1 MMAVFRELNELRMT
15 VFIDI
20 FSVLINILFDSY
32 LNMAEKKKL
41 LVIALGGNALL
52 DSKSKGTIEE
62 REAASDQ
69 TAEQLIPLFK
79 SPDYDVILT
88 HGNGPQVGNLLIQ
101 QEEGSSKVPPMPL
114 DVCVAE
120 TQGEIGYI
128 LQKSLQNA
136 FEKHGIRKQTLALLT
151 QVMVDEKDHAFEN
164 LTKPVGPYY
173 TLEQTKEILRTKS
186 WKFKEDPAGKGF
198 RRVVASPK
206 PISIVQKNIIHD
218 LTKNE
223 YIVICVGGGGI
234 PVYHDSNGNLAGVE
248 AVIDKD
254 LASARLAIDLKADL
268 FVILTNVE
276 QCYINFRKPNE
287 IKLKDLNLDE
297 ATTYYDQGHFTA
309 GSMGPKVQ
317 SVIEFVQNT
326 GNNAIITHIEKL
338 VDAIENKA
346 GTLIHQ

>member
-1 MMAVFRELNELRMT
+1 MT
-15 VFIDI
+15 D
-20 FSVLINILFDSY
+20 
-32 LNMAEKKKL
+32 KKKL

-79 SPDYDVILT
+79 SAEYDVILT

-136 FEKHGIRKQTLALLT
+136 FEKHGIKKQTLVLLT
-151 QVMVDEKDHAFEN
+151 QVLVDEKDNAFDN
-164 LTKPVGPYY
+164 LSKPVGPYY
-173 TLEQTKEILRTKS
+173 SLEHTKEILKVKD
-186 WKFKEDPAGKGF
+186 WKFKEDPSGKGY

-206 PISIVQKNIIHD
+206 PKTIVQKNIIRD
-218 LTKNE
+218 LTN
-223 YIVICVGGGGI
+223 YGYVIISVGGGGI
-234 PVYHDSNGNLAGVE
+234 PVYHNEKGEIAGVE

-268 FVILTNVE
+268 FIILTNVE

-287 IKLKDLNLDE
+287 IKLRDLNLDE
-297 ATTYYDQGHFTA
+297 AITYYDQGHFTA

-317 SVIEFVQNT
+317 SVIEFVQST

-338 VDAIENKA
+338 PDALNHKS

>member
-1 MMAVFRELNELRMT
+1 MT
-15 VFIDI
+15 D
-20 FSVLINILFDSY
+20 
-32 LNMAEKKKL
+32 KKKL

-62 REAASDQ
+62 REAAAAD
-69 TAEQLIPLFK
+69 TAEQLIPLFN
-79 SPDYDVILT
+79 STVYDVILT

-128 LQKSLQNA
+128 LQKAIQNA
-136 FEKHGIRKQTLALLT
+136 FEKHNIKKSTIAMLT
-151 QVMVDEKDHAFEN
+151 QVLVDEKDPAFEKPS
-164 LTKPVGPYY
+164 KPVGPYY
-173 TLEQTKEILRTKS
+173 SADQTREILKIKN

-206 PISIVQKNIIHD
+206 PIKVIQTQIISD
-218 LTKNE
+218 LTKDG
-223 YIVICVGGGGI
+223 YIVISVGGGGI
-234 PVYHDSNGNLAGVE
+234 PVYHDKNNDIAGVE

-254 LASARLAIDLKADL
+254 LASAQLAIDLKADK

-276 QCYINFRKPNE
+276 QCYINFRQPNE
-287 IKLKDLNLDE
+287 IKLTDLNLDE

-317 SVIEFVQNT
+317 SVIEFVSAT
-326 GNNAIITHIEKL
+326 GNHAIITHITKL
-338 VDAIENKA
+338 VDSLEGKA
-346 GTLIHQ
+346 GTLIHL